1 MAAATLVSMIGA
13 SACAPEENR
22 ISAAV
27 QSTSDWMNNV
37 DQAPPPNPW
46 RLTARPDLTTG
57 SYPLLKDVPAKPNNL
72 PQTSEVNAKIAALQA
87 SGPTVDAVA
96 GGAQRPDAQSLG
108 SPVPATVTP
117 IDIPATRSANSRPAA
132 SPPQKPV
139 QAAALAQQPSLS
151 PPPQVP
157 AEPPRLPAAAQE
169 TTLDLDAEGPDWFNA
184 KAKEAIDS
192 FAGSQVTTATLI
204 LLMVE
209 APAPADDTVNLV
221 RDRLVSSG
229 IPQERISV
237 NFRKANLRK
246 VGLRTLGQ

>member
-1 MAAATLVSMIGA
+1 MAAATLVSIIGA

-37 DQAPPPNPW
+37 DKAHPPNPW
-46 RLTARPDLTTG
+46 RLTARSDLTTG
-57 SYPLLKDVPAKPNNL
+57 SYPSLKDVPAKPSDL
-72 PQTSEVNAKIAALQA
+72 PQPSEVTAKIAALQA
-87 SGPTVDAVA
+87 SGPSADAVA
-96 GGAQRPDAQSLG
+96 GGSQRPDAQSLG

-117 IDIPATRSANSRPAA
+117 IDIPATGPANSRPAA
-132 SPPQKPV
+132 SPSQKPV
-139 QAAALAQQPSLS
+139 QAAAISRQTRMN

-169 TTLDLDAEGPDWFNA
+169 ITLDLDAEGPDWFNP
-184 KAKEAIDS
+184 KAKEAVDS

-229 IPQERISV
+229 IPLERISV

-246 VGLRTLGQ
+246 VRLRTLGQ